1 MLEKEQDVAFVEE
14 YDKKLVS
21 YVGQMP
27 QTFASFGKVKY
38 ESYEQKYFGANCKHK
53 WNSKRNCQEGIV
65 DF

>member
-53 WNSKRNCQEGIV
+53 
-65 DF
+65 